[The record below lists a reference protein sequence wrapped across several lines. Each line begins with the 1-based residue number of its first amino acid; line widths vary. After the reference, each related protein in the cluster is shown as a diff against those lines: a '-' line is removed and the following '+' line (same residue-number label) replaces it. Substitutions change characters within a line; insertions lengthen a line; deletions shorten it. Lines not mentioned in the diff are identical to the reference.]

1 MTTFARPF
9 VCLVAAASLSVSA
22 HAAAEE
28 TPQVVRIVVDQ
39 VYEYREASQIT
50 YMPIEGLELPVAD
63 IVEDMLLAAGLE
75 PLLDDDPGESQ
86 ATIRIAL
93 RGRAIGGTYLEPV
106 RDYLYTGAEIV
117 GDIVVERP
125 GAADLS
131 LPFSSELQR
140 PFRISLNLGY
150 EDPANAPF
158 DAALILPGGFVRD
171 LADAFAR
178 TWGVAA
184 IVPSLDESDPALRYN
199 VAALLGDLGDISVVP
214 QLVAALADDNAR
226 VRWEAAWSL
235 GRLGD
240 AAAVPDLVDALL
252 DESEDVRWFASW
264 SLRAL
269 TGAEI
274 GADHEAWAVWLETN
288 DGDAGG

>member
-1 MTTFARPF
+1 MTALTRQF
-9 VCLVAAASLSVSA
+9 VRLVAAVSLSASA

-28 TPQVVRIVVDQ
+28 APQMVRVVVDQ

-50 YMPIEGLELPVAD
+50 YLPIEGFELPVSD
-63 IVEDMLLAAGLE
+63 LVEDMLLAAGLE
-75 PLLDDDPGESQ
+75 PLLDDDPGEEQ

-117 GDIVVERP
+117 GDILVERP
-125 GAADLS
+125 GATALS
-131 LPFSSELQR
+131 LPFASELQR

-158 DAALILPGGFVRD
+158 DAALVLPGGFVRD
-171 LADAFAR
+171 LAAAVAR
-178 TWGVAA
+178 TWGIDA
-184 IVPSLDESDPALRYN
+184 IVPSLDESDPALRYS
-199 VAALLGDLGDISVVP
+199 VAALLGDLGDTSVVP
-214 QLVAALADDNAR
+214 HLVAALGDDNAR

-240 AAAVPDLVDALL
+240 ATAVPDLVDALL

-274 GADHEAWAVWLETN
+274 GADHAAWAAWLETT